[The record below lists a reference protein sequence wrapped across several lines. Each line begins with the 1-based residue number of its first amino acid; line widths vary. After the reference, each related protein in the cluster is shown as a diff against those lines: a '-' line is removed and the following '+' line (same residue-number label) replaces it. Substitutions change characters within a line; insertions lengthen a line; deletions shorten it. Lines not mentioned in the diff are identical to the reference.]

1 MFWEVFVGVGA
12 DVNWVLSEEQLM
24 QKSAK
29 TYNSIDFE
37 MVAEIGSV

>member
-12 DVNWVLSEEQLM
+12 DVNSVLSEEQLM
-24 QKSAK
+24 QKSTK

-37 MVAEIGSV
+37 MVAEVSFG